1 MTIISEEI
9 KVTTTGSAGSA
20 TGAANSPSGIYGKI
34 HAIYFDFHASTPNTA
49 DVTVTER
56 IGSADR
62 QTLCVETSSKTDVMR
77 YPRRAVED
85 NAEATVTYDG
95 TRPIY
100 EKYAVNGQ
108 IRVAVAQGDAL
119 TDAVVV
125 TVIYET

>member
-9 KVTTTGSAGSA
+9 KVTTVGSAGTAVGATNSA
-20 TGAANSPSGIYGKI
+20 SGIYGKI
-34 HAIYFDFHASTPNTA
+34 HAIYFDYHASTPATA

-56 IGSADR
+56 IGATDR
-62 QTLCVETSSKTDVMR
+62 QTICVETNSTTDVMR

-95 TRPIY
+95 TNEIY
-100 EKYAVNGQ
+100 EKYVVNGQ